1 MPNGSEDLQLL
12 RLIKAFQKI
21 TDQDARRRFVLHV
34 EEQLEQQQARQR
46 EHRTDISLANGPT
59 GVQP

>member
-21 TDQDARRRFVLHV
+21 TNQDTRRSIVLNAETALEH
-34 EEQLEQQQARQR
+34 EQSQQKGR
-46 EHRTDISLANGPT
+46 RT
-59 GVQP
+59 QH